1 MKRSERVGIL
11 SETILNALNE
21 WQSNL
26 YTAMPGIVIDIDT
39 SKCPVLKV
47 QPAINR
53 IYTNPRDGSKSW
65 IKMPILLDVPLLMYG
80 GGGITLT
87 CPVAIGDVCLCV
99 CVCVFIYIYTCTHIL
114 AQEMQ
119 RLKTRRQGKLR
130 LHTGLHNAH
139 LNSNIRDCFF
149 APLLFLVVIGSFAF
163 YFEVRLPFWLKSFP
177 RPPEP
182 RLPPCQ
188 QGLGQFRGEEMGATF
203 YPACVSP
210 KSYHRCTRLP
220 QNASHDLHA
229 LL

>member
-26 YTAMPGIVIDIDT
+26 YTAMPGIVIDIDA

-87 CPVAIGDVCLCV
+87 CPVAIGDECLVLFADRCIDAWYQNG
-99 CVCVFIYIYTCTHIL
+99 CSI
-114 AQEMQ
+114 
-119 RLKTRRQGKLR
+119 
-130 LHTGLHNAH
+130 
-139 LNSNIRDCFF
+139 SNGNINTQNQ
-149 APLLFLVVIGSFAF
+149 V
-163 YFEVRLPFWLKSFP
+163 E
-177 RPPEP
+177 
-182 RLPPCQ
+182 
-188 QGLGQFRGEEMGATF
+188 FRM
-203 YPACVSP
+203 
-210 KSYHRCTRLP
+210 
-220 QNASHDLHA
+220 HDLSDGFALVGLRSLPRKLSNYSTTSAQLRSDDGGVIIDMDPSTHA
-229 LL
+229 ITVSASSVTITPDCTINGRSFMNHSHKNVQTGSGNTGGVV